1 MLRKYARAHTS
12 STVKVSIIPDIGDLS
27 SAFSVS
33 GNLISTLVATM
44 RGTVPC
50 VRKGSAIC
58 FVWHLLQR
66 LSFLSSVLPLAFLFT
81 TVPLI
86 LLLPLLFPCLETRL
100 SCPDS
105 VFPPHLVS
113 EIQWMIKVFAPHC
126 VGEKQQKELQDMAQ
140 IMCGGLLEQLFTRFR
155 FVLLFSFFFFSF
167 NGN

>member
-58 FVWHLLQR
+58 FVWHLLQQ

-126 VGEKQQKELQDMAQ
+126 VGEKTAKEASGYGTDYVRWTARTALHTIPLCFA
-140 IMCGGLLEQLFTRFR
+140 
-155 FVLLFSFFFFSF
+155 FFFFF
-167 NGN
+167 FFF

>member
-33 GNLISTLVATM
+33 GNLISTLVVTM

-58 FVWHLLQR
+58 FVWHLLQQ

-86 LLLPLLFPCLETRL
+86 LLLPLYSLAWK
-100 SCPDS
+100 PDS
-105 VFPPHLVS
+105 HAPTLFFLLTWWVRYSGWSKSLLLIVS
-113 EIQWMIKVFAPHC
+113 ERKNS
-126 VGEKQQKELQDMAQ
+126 K
-140 IMCGGLLEQLFTRFR
+140 RSFR
-155 FVLLFSFFFFSF
+155 IWHRLCAVDC
-167 NGN
+167 